1 MIKNHIDSRN
11 NVKNHYGLQVANH
24 YTVSISS
31 KDLSRG
37 YVIDR
42 RVHKFDQTRPNFI
55 TSATI
60 SFIPKGNQPILDN
73 VLQDNII
80 KVNTVSHTINKGCY
94 SISDLIAE
102 INDILIDVGSVSV
115 ITEGSGFGLCK
126 IYIQA
131 YNVIDFS
138 DAPDILDILKLDPV
152 YSTNANKTYIGNAI
166 VDITRNLQNVQ
177 IFCSMLQASSC
188 RIANSY
194 NDLLCTVAI
203 ESLEQTCTERI
214 SKLMIPVYPL
224 VNYVEIVFRNQEGL
238 TLNLNCDFLIT
249 LHISSFSNLDNTNTN
264 SNTLN
269 SYNTVNITNLCL
281 ECRSA
286 NNDIELNQTYVLP
299 EKSYISRIS
308 MLFTGAINNISK
320 DQQVCIDGEY
330 ITIKKGMYTLESL
343 LSELNTL
350 NAVFTVLTEG
360 KDAFKI
366 QVSNFSYISFLNAQE
381 IKEILGFEYDHIS
394 LQSEGKRYVLDSSCN
409 RLVIH
414 RVYQDD
420 NVVLTLDTG
429 IYNFDEFIELIK
441 EKLSQYI
448 KLKSV
453 VDRGTYLEFVSD
465 DKFYFDRSN
474 STIHNYPWTPWFNF
488 DQSLR
493 NHYIEKPDMN
503 FDRRE
508 DNIFMNDDQ
517 YIQIDFEL
525 GINDVRYFMPTNFK
539 INVNDDTTLTI
550 NIEGDYT
557 RKSLADYL
565 CNQVNH
571 LYQTLGY
578 TDNLVQVI
586 NNDEIVLVDGQ
597 TKYFKID
604 QPSIVNKIAD
614 SHYKCSP
621 WKASD
626 SFSPVDKINICNDIH
641 YRFKIDD
648 YPWQYR
654 VIPKGTYSV
663 DTLLNHTVGYM
674 QYWVNNKTK
683 YNNIFYYL
691 SAQQWNKGCRGW
703 RHNGG
708 GIFSFECDFP
718 IIRNISNGT
727 PIFSILNHKGD
738 NTVFSVGPFKQDI
751 HGYINNRN
759 YTGLVSTTSIP
770 HTYNDFNYTR
780 LPVNHS
786 WLMNRMKEVSMGLI
800 TVAVCNESEYHI
812 PYRFAFKN
820 NPTKIYFCDKDKKV
834 TTPLLMSKGYIE
846 TMPYI
851 TNFFR
856 NLTYNVYNI
865 YRKVLTI
872 KIEGV
877 EHELNPNKSYITQ
890 YQLVQRLNQ
899 LLTEQNIPVQW
910 RLGKEG
916 YYLQYDR
923 GAIEL
928 TGSLVSYLGSNLVK
942 TNANKYV
949 LKYVDNCVYFSG
961 DGYSQLLADYLVN
974 LTNNKEVCN
983 IYCSLIKG
991 KLDNLLTSL
1000 EITDLTKNYKS
1011 ISNLQIPIN
1020 NTFDS
1025 IQVNLR
1031 DANNE
1036 YYDFNGVLY
1045 IMMSIS
1051 SK

>member
-1 MIKNHIDSRN
+1 MI
-11 NVKNHYGLQVANH
+11 ANH
-24 YTVSISS
+24 YTVSIKSS
-31 KDLSRG
+31 DLSRG

-42 RVHKFDQTRPNFI
+42 RVHKFDQGRPNFI

-94 SISDLIAE
+94 AISDLIAE
-102 INDILIDVGSVSV
+102 INDILIDVGSASV
-115 ITEGSGFGLCK
+115 VTEGSGFGLCK
-126 IYIQA
+126 LYIQA

-138 DAPDILDILKLDPV
+138 EAPDILDILKLDPV

-203 ESLEQTCTERI
+203 ESLEQTCTEHI

-224 VNYVEIVFRNQEGL
+224 VNYVEIAFRNQEGL
-238 TLNLNCDFLIT
+238 TLTLNCEFLIT
-249 LHISSFSNLDNTNTN
+249 LHISSFNNLDNNNTN
-264 SNTLN
+264 SNSL
-269 SYNTVNITNLCL
+269 TNLCL

-299 EKSYISRIS
+299 EKSYISRVS
-308 MLFTGAINNISK
+308 MLFTGAINNISE

-366 QVSNFSYISFLNAQE
+366 QVSNFSYISFLNAQQ

-394 LQSEGKRYVLDSSCN
+394 LKTEGKRYVLDSTAN

-414 RVYQDD
+414 RVYNDD

-429 IYNFDEFIELIK
+429 VYNFDEFIEVIK
-441 EKLSQYI
+441 EKLSQYV

-453 VDRGTYLEFVSD
+453 VDKGTYLEFVSD
-465 DKFYFDRSN
+465 DKFYFDRAN

-488 DQSLR
+488 DPSLR
-493 NHYIEKPDMN
+493 NHCIEKPDMN

-508 DNIFMNDDQ
+508 DNIYMNDDQ
-517 YIQIDFEL
+517 YIQIEYEL
-525 GINDVRYFMPTNFK
+525 AVNDVRYFRPTNFR
-539 INVNDDTTLTI
+539 INVNDDTSLTYT
-550 NIEGDYT
+550 IEGNFT
-557 RKSLADYL
+557 RKTLADYL
-565 CNQVNH
+565 CTKVNE

-578 TDNLVQVI
+578 TDNLVRVI
-586 NNDEIVLVDGQ
+586 NNDEIVLVEGQ
-597 TKYFKID
+597 TKFFIIESVD
-604 QPSIVNKIAD
+604 TTIINKIAD

-626 SFSPVDKINICNDIH
+626 SFSPVEKVNICNDIH
-641 YRFKIDD
+641 YRFKIDS
-648 YPWQYR
+648 YSWQYR
-654 VIPKGTYSV
+654 VIPAGVYSV
-663 DTLLNHTVGYM
+663 DNLLSYIVKHIQT
-674 QYWVNNKTK
+674 WVNKNTE
-683 YNNIFYYL
+683 YNNIIYIF
-691 SAQQWNKGCRGW
+691 SNGKWNKGCRAFA
-703 RHNGG
+703 HNGG
-708 GIFSFECDFP
+708 GKLTIETDYPVIFD
-718 IIRNISNGT
+718 SN
-727 PIFSILNHKGD
+727 LNPVYSLNDGQMY
-738 NTVFSVGPFKQDI
+738 FIGPFKQDI
-751 HGYINNRN
+751 HAYINNREYSKPT
-759 YTGLVSTTSIP
+759 YTSSIP
-770 HTYNDFNYTR
+770 YNHSDFNYTR
-780 LPVNHS
+780 LPVNHT
-786 WLMNRMKEVSMGLI
+786 WIMNRMKEVSMGYI
-800 TVAVCNESEYHI
+800 TVAVCNESEYRI
-812 PYRFAFKN
+812 PYRFSYKN
-820 NPTKIYFCDKDKKV
+820 KQTKIYFCDKDKNI

-851 TNFFR
+851 TGFFR

-865 YRKVLTI
+865 FRKTLTL

-877 EHELNPNKSYITQ
+877 EHELFPNRSFMTQ
-890 YQLVQRLNQ
+890 YALIERLNQ

-916 YYLQYDR
+916 YYLQYDK

-928 TGSLVSYLGSNLVK
+928 SGSLATFLGSDLIK

-949 LKYVDNCVYFSG
+949 LKYVDNSIYYSG
-961 DGYSQLLADYLVN
+961 DGFSQLLSDYLVN

-991 KLDNLLTSL
+991 KLDNFLTSL

-1031 DANNE
+1031 DTNNE

-1045 IMMSIS
+1045 IMLSLNS
-1051 SK
+1051 FLN

>member
-1 MIKNHIDSRN
+1 MI
-11 NVKNHYGLQVANH
+11 ANH
-24 YTVSISS
+24 YTVSIKSS
-31 KDLSRG
+31 DLSRG

-42 RVHKFDQTRPNFI
+42 RVHKFDQGRPNFI

-94 SISDLIAE
+94 AISELIAE

-126 IYIQA
+126 LYIQA

-138 DAPDILDILKLDPV
+138 EAPDILDILKLDPV

-203 ESLEQTCTERI
+203 ESLEQTCTEHI
-214 SKLMIPVYPL
+214 SKLIIPVYPL
-224 VNYVEIVFRNQEGL
+224 VNYVEIAFRNQEGL
-238 TLNLNCDFLIT
+238 TLNLNCEFLIT
-249 LHISSFSNLDNTNTN
+249 LHISSFNNLDNNNTN
-264 SNTLN
+264 SNSL
-269 SYNTVNITNLCL
+269 TNLCL

-299 EKSYISRIS
+299 EKSYISRVS
-308 MLFTGAINNISK
+308 MLFTGAINNISE

-330 ITIKKGMYTLESL
+330 INIKKGMYTLESL

-366 QVSNFSYISFLNAQE
+366 QVSNFSYISFLNAQQ

-394 LQSEGKRYVLDSSCN
+394 LKTEGKRYVLDSTAN

-414 RVYQDD
+414 RVYNDD

-429 IYNFDEFIELIK
+429 VYNFDEFIGVIK
-441 EKLSQYI
+441 EKLSQYV

-453 VDRGTYLEFVSD
+453 VDKGTYLEFVSN
-465 DKFYFDRSN
+465 DKFYFDRAN

-488 DQSLR
+488 DPSLR
-493 NHYIEKPDMN
+493 NHCIEKPDMN

-508 DNIFMNDDQ
+508 DNIYMNDDQ
-517 YIQIDFEL
+517 YIQIEYEL
-525 GINDVRYFMPTNFK
+525 AVNDVRYFRPTNFR
-539 INVNDDTTLTI
+539 INVNDDTSLTYT
-550 NIEGDYT
+550 IEGNFT
-557 RKSLADYL
+557 RKTLADYL
-565 CNQVNH
+565 CTKVNE

-578 TDNLVQVI
+578 TDNLVRVI
-586 NNDEIVLVDGQ
+586 NNDEIVLVEGQ
-597 TKYFKID
+597 TKFFIIESVD
-604 QPSIVNKIAD
+604 TTIINKIAD

-626 SFSPVDKINICNDIH
+626 SFSPVEKVNICNDIH
-641 YRFKIDD
+641 YRFKIDS
-648 YPWQYR
+648 YSWQYR
-654 VIPKGTYSV
+654 VIPAGVYSV
-663 DTLLNHTVGYM
+663 DNLLSYIVKHIQT
-674 QYWVNNKTK
+674 WVNKNTE
-683 YNNIFYYL
+683 YNNIIYIF
-691 SAQQWNKGCRGW
+691 SNGKWNKGCRAFA
-703 RHNGG
+703 HNGG
-708 GIFSFECDFP
+708 GKLTIETDYPVIFD
-718 IIRNISNGT
+718 SN
-727 PIFSILNHKGD
+727 LNPVYSLNDGQMY
-738 NTVFSVGPFKQDI
+738 FIGPFKQDI
-751 HGYINNRN
+751 HAYINNREYSKPT
-759 YTGLVSTTSIP
+759 YTSSIP
-770 HTYNDFNYTR
+770 YNHSDFNYTR
-780 LPVNHS
+780 LPVNHT
-786 WLMNRMKEVSMGLI
+786 WIMNRMKEVSMGYI
-800 TVAVCNESEYHI
+800 TVAVCNESEYKI
-812 PYRFAFKN
+812 PYRFSYKN
-820 NPTKIYFCDKDKKV
+820 KQTKIYFCDKDKNI

-851 TNFFR
+851 TGFFR

-865 YRKVLTI
+865 FRKTLTL

-877 EHELNPNKSYITQ
+877 EHELFPNRSFMTQ
-890 YQLVQRLNQ
+890 YALIERLNQ

-916 YYLQYDR
+916 YYLQYDK

-928 TGSLVSYLGSNLVK
+928 SGSLATFLGSDLIK

-961 DGYSQLLADYLVN
+961 DGFSQLLSDYLVN

-991 KLDNLLTSL
+991 KLDNFLTSL

-1031 DANNE
+1031 DTNNE

-1045 IMMSIS
+1045 IMLSLNS
-1051 SK
+1051 FLN

>member
-1 MIKNHIDSRN
+1 MIK
-11 NVKNHYGLQVANH
+11 NH
-24 YTVSISS
+24 YTVSIKSS
-31 KDLSRG
+31 DLSRG

-42 RVHKFDQTRPNFI
+42 RVHKFDQARPNFI

-80 KVNTVSHTINKGCY
+80 KVNTVPHTINKGCY

-102 INDILIDVGSVSV
+102 LNDILIDVGSVSV
-115 ITEGSGFGLCK
+115 VTEGSGFGLCK
-126 IYIQA
+126 LYIQA

-138 DAPDILDILKLDPV
+138 ESPDILDILKLDTV

-203 ESLEQTCTERI
+203 ESLEQTCTEHI

-249 LHISSFSNLDNTNTN
+249 LHISSFN
-264 SNTLN
+264 SLESSVSSAN
-269 SYNTVNITNLCL
+269 SLTNLCL

-286 NNDIELNQTYVLP
+286 NNDIELKQTYVLP
-299 EKSYISRIS
+299 EKSYISRVS
-308 MLFTGAINNISK
+308 MLFTGAINNIGK
-320 DQQVCIDGEY
+320 DQLVCIDGEY

-350 NAVFTVLTEG
+350 NAVFTILTEG

-394 LQSEGKRYVLDSSCN
+394 LKTEGKRYVLNSNAN

-429 IYNFDEFIELIK
+429 IYNFDEFIDLIK
-441 EKLSQYI
+441 EKLKQYI

-453 VDRGTYLEFVSD
+453 EDRGTYLEFVSD
-465 DKFYFDRSN
+465 DKFYFDRAN
-474 STIHNYPWTPWFNF
+474 STIHNFPWTPWFNF
-488 DQSLR
+488 DPTLR

-517 YIQIDFEL
+517 YIQIDCEL
-525 GINDVRYFMPTNFK
+525 GVNDVRYFRPTNFR
-539 INVNDDTTLTI
+539 INVNDDTSLTI
-550 NIEGDYT
+550 NIEGNYT
-557 RKSLADYL
+557 RKSLANYL

-578 TDNLVQVI
+578 TDNLVHVI
-586 NNDEIVLVDGQ
+586 NNDEIVLVEGQ
-597 TKYFKID
+597 KKYFKIESVD
-604 QPSIVNKIAD
+604 TTIINKIAD
-614 SHYKCSP
+614 SDYKCNP
-621 WKASD
+621 WKSSD
-626 SFSPVDKINICNDIH
+626 SLSPVDKINICNDVH
-641 YRFKIDD
+641 YKFKIDNNN
-648 YPWQYR
+648 WQYR
-654 VIPKGTYSV
+654 VIPKGKYSV
-663 DTLLNHTVGYM
+663 NDLLTYTVGHM
-674 QYWVNNKTK
+674 QLWVNKNTE

-691 SAQQWNKGCRGW
+691 SASQWNYGCRGF
-703 RHNGG
+703 RHNGQG
-708 GIFSFECDFP
+708 LFSFESDFP
-718 IIRNISNGT
+718 IIRNISNGK
-727 PIFSILNHKGD
+727 PIYSITNHKGD
-738 NTVFSVGPFKQDI
+738 NTGFSVGPFKQDI
-751 HGYINNRN
+751 HAYINNRL
-759 YTGLVSTTSIP
+759 YTGARNTTSYP
-770 HTYNDFNYTR
+770 NRYLDFNYTR
-780 LPVNHS
+780 LPINHT

-800 TVAVCNESEYHI
+800 TSVVCNESEYHI
-812 PYRFAFKN
+812 PYRFYYKN
-820 NPTKIYFCDKDKKV
+820 NTTTIYFCDKNKTI
-834 TTPLLMSKGYIE
+834 TTPLLMTKGYIE
-846 TMPYI
+846 TMPRI
-851 TNFFR
+851 TTLFR
-856 NLTYNVYNI
+856 NLTYHVVNI
-865 YRKVLTI
+865 KGKTLKI

-877 EHELNPNKSYITQ
+877 EHEINPSQTFTTQ
-890 YQLVQRLNQ
+890 YQIVQKLNK
-899 LLTEQNIPVQW
+899 LFNDNNISIQW
-910 RLGKEG
+910 RLGKKG
-916 YYLQYDR
+916 YYLVYDR

-928 TGSLVSYLGSNLVK
+928 SGSLATFFGSNLVK

-949 LKYVDNCVYFSG
+949 LKYVDECIYFSG

-1011 ISNLQIPIN
+1011 ISNLQLPIN

-1025 IQVNLR
+1025 IQINLR
-1031 DANNE
+1031 DANDE

-1045 IMMSIS
+1045 IMLALNSQV
-1051 SK
+1051 

>member
-1 MIKNHIDSRN
+1 MRVANHT
-11 NVKNHYGLQVANH
+11 GLQVENH
-24 YTVSISS
+24 YTVSIKS
-31 KDLSRG
+31 DNLLRG
-37 YVIDR
+37 YITDK
-42 RVHKFDQTRPNFI
+42 RVHKFDQLRPNFI

-80 KVNTVSHTINKGCY
+80 KVNTVPHTISKGCY
-94 SISDLIAE
+94 GIADLIAE
-102 INDILIDVGSVSV
+102 INDILIDIGTVSV
-115 ITEGSGFGLCK
+115 ITEGSGFGLAK
-126 IYIQA
+126 LYIQA

-138 DAPDILDILKLDPV
+138 ESPDILNIFKFDPI

-214 SKLMIPVYPL
+214 SKLMIPVHPL

-238 TLNLNCDFLIT
+238 TINLNCDFLIT
-249 LHISSFSNLDNTNTN
+249 LHISSFNDLSSNNN
-264 SNTLN
+264 SNSL
-269 SYNTVNITNLCL
+269 TNLCL

-286 NNDIELNQTYVLP
+286 NNDIELNQTYALP
-299 EKSYISRIS
+299 KKSFISRVS
-308 MLFTGAINNISK
+308 MLFTGAINNITEN
-320 DQQVCIDGEY
+320 QQVCIDGEY
-330 ITIKKGMYTLESL
+330 ITIKKGMYTIESL

-350 NAVFTVLTEG
+350 NAVFTVLTQG

-366 QVSNFSYISFLNAQE
+366 QVSNFSYISLVNAQQ
-381 IKEILGFEYDHIS
+381 IKEILGFEFDHIS
-394 LQSEGKRYVLDSSCN
+394 LKTEGKRYVLDSTCN

-429 IYNFDEFIELIK
+429 IYNFDEFIEVIK
-441 EKLSQYI
+441 EKLKQYI

-453 VDRGTYLEFVSD
+453 VDRGTYLEFISD
-465 DKFYFDRSN
+465 DKFYFDRAN
-474 STIHNYPWTPWFNF
+474 STIYKYPWTPWFNF
-488 DQSLR
+488 DQTLR
-493 NHYIEKPDMN
+493 NHYIEKPDLK

-508 DNIFMNDDQ
+508 DYIFLNDDQ
-517 YIQIDFEL
+517 YIQIDYEL
-525 GINDVRYFMPTNFK
+525 SINDVRYFMPTNFK

-550 NIEGDYT
+550 KIEGNYN

-571 LYQTLGY
+571 LYKTLGY
-578 TDNLVQVI
+578 TDNLVRII
-586 NNDEIVLVDGQ
+586 NSDEIVLVEGQ
-597 TKYFKID
+597 KKYFKIEALN
-604 QPSIVNKIAD
+604 SELITGLHNNIVHKIAD
-614 SHYKCSP
+614 NDYKVYK
-621 WKASD
+621 WLASE
-626 SFSPVDKINICNDIH
+626 SFSEEDSVKLPQDIH
-641 YRFKIDD
+641 YKFKIDNNN
-648 YPWQYR
+648 WVYR
-654 VIPKGTYSV
+654 SIPCG
-663 DTLLNHTVGYM
+663 NHTI
-674 QYWVNNKTK
+674 
-683 YNNIFYYL
+683 NNIRSYVIGYINTWINNNTSYKNVLQYMYNAEWSKGRL
-691 SAQQWNKGCRGW
+691 SW
-703 RHNGG
+703 RHNGAG
-708 GIFSFECDFP
+708 TLSIEFDYPIMFSTQGKP
-718 IIRNISNGT
+718 VYSIS
-727 PIFSILNHKGD
+727 NHKG
-738 NTVFSVGPFKQDI
+738 NGQIWCFGPYRQDI
-751 HGYINNRN
+751 FANLNNREYSKPTN
-759 YTGLVSTTSIP
+759 TGSIP
-770 HTYNDFNYTR
+770 YNHSDFNYTR

-786 WLMNRMKEVSMGLI
+786 WIMNRMKELSMGLI
-800 TVAVCNESEYHI
+800 TKAVCNESEYKI
-812 PYRFAFKN
+812 PYRFAYKN
-820 NPTKIYFCDKDKKV
+820 NPTTIYFCDKDKKI

-846 TMPYI
+846 NMPYI

-856 NLTYNVYNI
+856 NLTYNVYNV

-877 EHELNPNKSYITQ
+877 EHELNPNKSFITQ
-890 YQLVQRLNQ
+890 YQLIERLNQ
-899 LLTEQNIPVQW
+899 LLTEQHIHVQW

-916 YYLQYDR
+916 YYLIYDK
-923 GAIEL
+923 GSIEL
-928 TGSLVSYLGSNLVK
+928 SGSLATFLGSNLVK

-949 LKYVDNCVYFSG
+949 LKYIDNALYYSG
-961 DGYSQLLADYLVN
+961 DGFSQILSDYLVN

-1045 IMMSIS
+1045 IMLSLGS
-1051 SK
+1051 QV

>member
-1 MIKNHIDSRN
+1 MRVANHS
-11 NVKNHYGLQVANH
+11 GLQVANH
-24 YTVSISS
+24 YTVSIKS
-31 KDLSRG
+31 DNLLRG
-37 YVIDR
+37 YVTDK
-42 RVHKFDQTRPNFI
+42 RVHKFDQLRPNFI

-80 KVNTVSHTINKGCY
+80 KVNTVPHTINKGCY
-94 SISDLIAE
+94 SISDLVAE
-102 INDILIDVGSVSV
+102 INDILIDIGTVSV
-115 ITEGSGFGLCK
+115 ITEGSGFGLAK
-126 IYIQA
+126 LYIQA

-138 DAPDILDILKLDPV
+138 ESPDILNIFKFDPI

-214 SKLMIPVYPL
+214 SKLMIPVHPL

-238 TLNLNCDFLIT
+238 TINLNCDFLIT
-249 LHISSFSNLDNTNTN
+249 LHISSFNNLSSNNN
-264 SNTLN
+264 SNSL
-269 SYNTVNITNLCL
+269 TNLCL

-286 NNDIELNQTYVLP
+286 NNDIKLNQTYALP
-299 EKSYISRIS
+299 KKSFISRVS
-308 MLFTGAINNISK
+308 MLFTGAINNISD

-330 ITIKKGMYTLESL
+330 IIIKKGMYTLESL

-366 QVSNFSYISFLNAQE
+366 QVSNFSYISLVNAQQ
-381 IKEILGFEYDHIS
+381 IKEILGFEFDHIS
-394 LQSEGKRYVLDSSCN
+394 LKTEGKRYVLDSTCN

-441 EKLSQYI
+441 EKLKQYI

-453 VDRGTYLEFVSD
+453 VDRGTYLEFISD
-465 DKFYFDRSN
+465 DKFYFDRAN
-474 STIHNYPWTPWFNF
+474 STIYKYPWTPWFNF
-488 DQSLR
+488 DQTLR
-493 NHYIEKPDMN
+493 NHYIEKPDLK

-508 DNIFMNDDQ
+508 DDIFMNDDQ
-517 YIQIDFEL
+517 YIQIDYEL
-525 GINDVRYFMPTNFK
+525 GVNDVRYFMPTNFR

-550 NIEGDYT
+550 NIEGTYN
-557 RKSLADYL
+557 RKSLSDYL

-571 LYQTLGY
+571 LYKTLGY
-578 TDNLVQVI
+578 SDNLVKII
-586 NNDEIVLVDGQ
+586 NSDEIVLVDGK
-597 TKYFKID
+597 TKYFKIEALNSELITGL
-604 QPSIVNKIAD
+604 QNNIVHKIAD
-614 SHYKCSP
+614 NDYKVYK
-621 WKASD
+621 WLASE
-626 SFSPVDKINICNDIH
+626 SFSKEDSVKLPQDIH
-641 YRFKIDD
+641 YKFKIDD
-648 YPWQYR
+648 KNWQYR
-654 VIPKGTYSV
+654 SIPCGT
-663 DTLLNHTVGYM
+663 HTI
-674 QYWVNNKTK
+674 
-683 YNNIFYYL
+683 NNIRSYVIGYINTWINNNTSYKNVLQYMYNVEWSKGRL
-691 SAQQWNKGCRGW
+691 SW
-703 RHNGG
+703 RHTGG
-708 GIFSFECDFP
+708 GTLSLEFDYPIMFSTQGKP
-718 IIRNISNGT
+718 VY
-727 PIFSILNHKGD
+727 SILNHKGD
-738 NTVFSVGPFKQDI
+738 GQIWCFGPYRQDI
-751 HGYINNRN
+751 FANLNNREYSKPT
-759 YTGLVSTTSIP
+759 YTGSIP
-770 HTYNDFNYTR
+770 YNHSDFNYTR

-786 WLMNRMKEVSMGLI
+786 WLMNKMKELSMGLI
-800 TVAVCNESEYHI
+800 TKAVCNESEYRI
-812 PYRFAFKN
+812 PYRFAYKN
-820 NPTKIYFCDKDKKV
+820 NQTTIYFCDKDKNIK
-834 TTPLLMSKGYIE
+834 TPLLMSKGYIE
-846 TMPYI
+846 NMPYI

-856 NLTYNVYNI
+856 NLTYNVYNV

-877 EHELNPNKSYITQ
+877 EHELNPNKSFITQ
-890 YQLVQRLNQ
+890 YQLIERLNQ
-899 LLTEQNIPVQW
+899 LLTEQHIPVQW

-916 YYLQYDR
+916 YYLTYER

-928 TGSLVSYLGSNLVK
+928 SGSLVTMLGSNLVK

-949 LKYVDNCVYFSG
+949 LKYIDNALYYSG
-961 DGYSQLLADYLVN
+961 DGFSQILSDYLVN

-1025 IQVNLR
+1025 IQINLR
-1031 DANNE
+1031 DANDE

-1045 IMMSIS
+1045 IMLSLCS
-1051 SK
+1051 QV

>member
-1 MIKNHIDSRN
+1 MIEKHIDSRN
-11 NVKNHYGLQVANH
+11 NVKNHY
-24 YTVSISS
+24 TVSIKSN
-31 KDLSRG
+31 DLSRG

-80 KVNTVSHTINKGCY
+80 KVNTVPHTISKGCY
-94 SISDLIAE
+94 GISDLIAE
-102 INDILIDVGSVSV
+102 MNDILIDVGSVSV
-115 ITEGSGFGLCK
+115 VTEGGSFGLCK
-126 IYIQA
+126 LYIQA
-131 YNVIDFS
+131 YNVIDFT
-138 DAPDILDILKLDPV
+138 DAPDIIDILKLDPV
-152 YSTNANKTYIGNAI
+152 YSTNANKTYTGNAI

-238 TLNLNCDFLIT
+238 TLNLNCEFLIT
-249 LHISSFSNLDNTNTN
+249 LHISSF
-264 SNTLN
+264 NTLN
-269 SYNTVNITNLCL
+269 NTNNGKSLTNLCL

-299 EKSYISRIS
+299 EKSYISRVS
-308 MLFTGAINNISK
+308 MLFTGAINNISA
-320 DQQVCIDGEY
+320 DQQVCVDGEY
-330 ITIKKGMYTLESL
+330 ITVKKGMYTLESL

-350 NAVFTVLTEG
+350 NAVFTVLTKG

-366 QVSNFSYISFLNAQE
+366 QVSNFSYISFVNAQQ

-394 LQSEGKRYVLDSSCN
+394 LKSEGKRYVLDSTCN

-429 IYNFDEFIELIK
+429 VYNFDEFTELIK
-441 EKLSQYI
+441 EKLRQYI

-453 VDRGTYLEFVSD
+453 EDRGTYLEFVSD
-465 DKFYFDRSN
+465 DKFYFDREN

-488 DQSLR
+488 DPTLR

-508 DNIFMNDDQ
+508 DNIFMDDDQ
-517 YIQIDFEL
+517 YIQIDYEL
-525 GINDVRYFMPTNFK
+525 SVNDVRYFMPTNFK

-550 NIEGDYT
+550 KIEGNYT

-571 LYQTLGY
+571 LYKTLGY
-578 TDNLVQVI
+578 TDNLVKVI

-597 TKYFKID
+597 TKHFKIEALN
-604 QPSIVNKIAD
+604 SELITGLHNNIVHKINENN
-614 SHYKCSP
+614 YKVYKWLS
-621 WKASD
+621 SE
-626 SFSPVDKINICNDIH
+626 SFYDVNSVSLPVDVH
-641 YRFKIDD
+641 FRFKIDSNN
-648 YPWQYR
+648 WQYR
-654 VIPKGTYSV
+654 CIPKGKYSISNLRDYV
-663 DTLLNHTVGYM
+663 ANHMQIWTNKNTQYTNIFGYM
-674 QYWVNNKTK
+674 YTAEWTK
-683 YNNIFYYL
+683 GRL
-691 SAQQWNKGCRGW
+691 AW
-703 RHNGG
+703 RHNGEG
-708 GIFSFECDFP
+708 LLSLEFDYP
-718 IIRNISNGT
+718 IMFNMYGN
-727 PIFSILNHKGD
+727 PIYSITNHKGNGQIFCMGPYKRD
-738 NTVFSVGPFKQDI
+738 VFA
-751 HGYINNRN
+751 YINNRV
-759 YTGLVSTTSIP
+759 YTGIRNTSSIP
-770 HTYNDFNYTR
+770 HVYNDFNYTR
-780 LPVNHS
+780 LPVNHT
-786 WLMNRMKEVSMGLI
+786 WIMNRMKEVSNSYI
-800 TVAVCNESEYHI
+800 TSVVCNESEFSI
-812 PYRFAFKN
+812 PYRLYYKN
-820 NPTKIYFCDKDKKV
+820 NPTTIYFCDKDKKV
-834 TTPLLMSKGYIE
+834 QTPLLMSKGYIE
-846 TMPYI
+846 TMPKI
-851 TNFFR
+851 TTLFR
-856 NLTYNVYNI
+856 NLTYHAVNI
-865 YRKVLTI
+865 KGKTLTI

-877 EHELNPNKSYITQ
+877 EHTLNPNHTFTTQ
-890 YQLVQRLNQ
+890 YQIVQKLNQ

-916 YYLQYDR
+916 YYLVYDR
-923 GAIEL
+923 GSIEL
-928 TGSLVSYLGSNLVK
+928 SGSLANFFGSNLIK

-949 LKYVDNCVYFSG
+949 LKYVDNCVYYSG
-961 DGYSQLLADYLVN
+961 DGYSQVLSDYLVN

-1031 DANNE
+1031 DTNDE

-1045 IMMSIS
+1045 IMLSLNS
-1051 SK
+1051 F

>member
-1 MIKNHIDSRN
+1 
-11 NVKNHYGLQVANH
+11 
-24 YTVSISS
+24 
-31 KDLSRG
+31 
-37 YVIDR
+37 
-42 RVHKFDQTRPNFI
+42 
-55 TSATI
+55 
-60 SFIPKGNQPILDN
+60 
-73 VLQDNII
+73 
-80 KVNTVSHTINKGCY
+80 
-94 SISDLIAE
+94 
-102 INDILIDVGSVSV
+102 
-115 ITEGSGFGLCK
+115 
-126 IYIQA
+126 
-131 YNVIDFS
+131 
-138 DAPDILDILKLDPV
+138 
-152 YSTNANKTYIGNAI
+152 
-166 VDITRNLQNVQ
+166 
-177 IFCSMLQASSC
+177 MLQASSC

-249 LHISSFSNLDNTNTN
+249 LHISSFNNLASNNNS
-264 SNTLN
+264 SNTFN
-269 SYNTVNITNLCL
+269 SYNTVNMSNLCL

-299 EKSYISRIS
+299 EKSYISRVS
-308 MLFTGAINNISK
+308 MLFTGAINNITEN
-320 DQQVCIDGEY
+320 QEVCIDGEY
-330 ITIKKGMYTLESL
+330 ITIKKGMYTLETL

-394 LQSEGKRYVLDSSCN
+394 LKSEGKRYVLNTNVN

-429 IYNFDEFIELIK
+429 VYNFSEFIELIK

-453 VDRGTYLEFVSD
+453 EDRGTYLEFVSD
-465 DKFYFDRSN
+465 DKFYFDREN
-474 STIHNYPWTPWFNF
+474 STIHNYPWTKWFNF
-488 DQSLR
+488 NPTLR

-508 DNIFMNDDQ
+508 DNIFLNDDQ

-525 GINDVRYFMPTNFK
+525 GVNDVRYFKPTNFR
-539 INVNDDTTLTI
+539 INVNDDTSLTYT
-550 NIEGDYT
+550 IEDNYT
-557 RKSLADYL
+557 RKSLATYL
-565 CNQVNH
+565 RDKVNS
-571 LYQTLGY
+571 LYKTLGY
-578 TDNLVQVI
+578 TDNLARVI
-586 NNDEIVLVDGQ
+586 NNDEIVLVEGQ
-597 TKYFKID
+597 TKFFIIESVDSVNTSAGYTTI
-604 QPSIVNKIAD
+604 INKIAD

-621 WKASD
+621 WAAKD
-626 SFSPVDKINICNDIH
+626 CYSPVNSVNICNDIH
-641 YRFKIDD
+641 YRFKIDE

-654 VIPKGTYSV
+654 CIPKGKYSV
-663 DTLLNHTVGYM
+663 DTLLNYTVGHM
-674 QYWVNNKTK
+674 QLWVNNNTK
-683 YNNIFYYL
+683 YSNIFYYL
-691 SAQQWNKGCRGW
+691 SAHQWNCGCRGF
-703 RHNGG
+703 RHNGKG
-708 GIFSFECDFP
+708 LFSFECDYP
-718 IIRNISNGT
+718 IIRNISNGK
-727 PIFSILNHKGD
+727 PIYSIQNHKGD
-738 NTVFSVGPFKQDI
+738 NTGFSVGPFKQDI
-751 HGYINNRN
+751 HAYINNREYSKPT
-759 YTGLVSTTSIP
+759 YTGSIP
-770 HTYNDFNYTR
+770 YNHSDFNYTR
-780 LPVNHS
+780 LPVNHT
-786 WLMNRMKEVSMGLI
+786 WIMNRMKEVSMGYI
-800 TVAVCNESEYHI
+800 TSVVCNESEYHI
-812 PYRFAFKN
+812 PYRFYYRN
-820 NPTKIYFCDKDKKV
+820 NPTTIYFCDKDKKV

-846 TMPYI
+846 TMPRI
-851 TNFFR
+851 TTLFR
-856 NLTYNVYNI
+856 NLTYNVVNI
-865 YRKVLTI
+865 KGKTLKI

-877 EHELNPNKSYITQ
+877 EHELNPSQTFTTQ
-890 YQLVQRLNQ
+890 YQIVQRLNK
-899 LLTEQNIPVQW
+899 LLTDQNIDVQW

-916 YYLQYDR
+916 YYLIYDR

-928 TGSLVSYLGSNLVK
+928 TGSLATFFGSNLIK

-949 LKYVDNCVYFSG
+949 LKYVDGSKYFSG
-961 DGYSQLLADYLVN
+961 DGYSATLSDYLVN

-1031 DANNE
+1031 DANDE

-1045 IMMSIS
+1045 LMFALSH
-1051 SK
+1051 KT

>member
-1 MIKNHIDSRN
+1 MI
-11 NVKNHYGLQVANH
+11 ANH
-24 YTVSISS
+24 YTVSIKSS
-31 KDLSRG
+31 DLSRG
-37 YVIDR
+37 YVIDT
-42 RVHKFDQTRPNFI
+42 RVHKFDRTRPNFI

-80 KVNTVSHTINKGCY
+80 KINTVPHTINRGCY
-94 SISDLIAE
+94 SISNLIAE

-126 IYIQA
+126 LYIQA

-138 DAPDILDILKLDPV
+138 EALDILDILKLDPV
-152 YSTNANKTYIGNAI
+152 YSVNSNKTFTGNSI

-177 IFCSMLQASSC
+177 IFCSMLQGSSC

-203 ESLEQTCTERI
+203 ESLEQTCTEHI
-214 SKLMIPVYPL
+214 SKLMIPIYPL
-224 VNYVEIVFRNQEGL
+224 VNYVEIIFRNQEGL
-238 TLNLNCDFLIT
+238 TLNLNCEFLIT
-249 LHISSFSNLDNTNTN
+249 LHINSFNSLESSA
-264 SNTLN
+264 NTLN
-269 SYNTVNITNLCL
+269 SYNTDNISNLCL

-299 EKSYISRIS
+299 EKCYISRVS

-320 DQQVCIDGEY
+320 DQQVCVDGEY
-330 ITIKKGMYTLESL
+330 ISIKKGMYTLESL

-394 LQSEGKRYVLDSSCN
+394 LQSEGKRYVLNSN
-409 RLVIH
+409 ANKLVIH

-441 EKLSQYI
+441 EKLIQYI

-453 VDRGTYLEFVSD
+453 EDRGTYLEFVSE
-465 DKFYFDRSN
+465 DKFYFDRAN
-474 STIHNYPWTPWFNF
+474 STIHNYHWTQWFNF
-488 DQSLR
+488 DPTLR

-508 DNIFMNDDQ
+508 DNIFMNDNQ
-517 YIQIDFEL
+517 YIQIDYEL
-525 GINDVRYFMPTNFK
+525 GVNENRYFRPTNFK
-539 INVNDDTTLTI
+539 INVNDDTSLVKQ
-550 NIEGDYT
+550 IEGNYN
-557 RKSLADYL
+557 RKSLADFF
-565 CNQVNH
+565 CNQVNQ

-578 TDNLVQVI
+578 TDNLVRVI
-586 NNDEIVLVDGQ
+586 NNDEITLVDGQ
-597 TKYFKID
+597 TKYFTIESVNSVDKTI
-604 QPSIVNKIAD
+604 IVQKD
-614 SHYKCSP
+614 KSYYKCSP

-626 SFSPVDKINICNDIH
+626 SFSPVETVNICNDIH
-641 YRFKIDD
+641 YRFKIDN
-648 YPWQYR
+648 YSWQYR
-654 VIPKGTYSV
+654 VIPAGFYSV
-663 DTLLNHTVGYM
+663 GQLLDFIVKHIQN
-674 QYWVNNKTK
+674 WVNKNTE
-683 YNNIFYYL
+683 YNNIIYIF
-691 SAQQWNKGCRGW
+691 SNGQWNKGCRAFA
-703 RHNGG
+703 HNGG
-708 GIFSFECDFP
+708 GTLTIETDYP
-718 IIRNISNGT
+718 VIYDSNLN
-727 PIFSILNHKGD
+727 PVYSITDGSMY
-738 NTVFSVGPFKQDI
+738 FIGPFKQDI
-751 HGYINNRN
+751 HAYINNRL
-759 YTGLVSTTSIP
+759 YTGVVSTESIP
-770 HTYNDFNYTR
+770 HIYNDFNYVR
-780 LPVNHS
+780 LPINHS

-800 TVAVCNESEYHI
+800 TVAVCNESEYYI
-812 PYRFAFKN
+812 PYRFGFKN
-820 NPTKIYFCDKDKKV
+820 KQTKIYFCDKNKTI

-877 EHELNPNKSYITQ
+877 EHELNPNKSFITQ
-890 YQLVQRLNQ
+890 YQLVERLNQ

-916 YYLQYDR
+916 YYLVYDK

-928 TGSLVSYLGSNLVK
+928 SGNLVSFLGSNLVK

-949 LKYVDNCVYFSG
+949 LKYVDNSLYYSG
-961 DGYSQLLADYLVN
+961 DGFSNTLSDYLVN

-991 KLDNLLTSL
+991 KLDNLLTTL

-1045 IMMSIS
+1045 LMLSIS

>member
-1 MIKNHIDSRN
+1 MSDYHHSDYHHS
-11 NVKNHYGLQVANH
+11 VANH
-24 YTVSISS
+24 YTVSIKSS
-31 KDLSRG
+31 DLSRG

-42 RVHKFDQTRPNFI
+42 RVHKFDQGRPNFI

-80 KVNTVSHTINKGCY
+80 KVNTVPHTINKGCY
-94 SISDLIAE
+94 AISELIAE
-102 INDILIDVGSVSV
+102 INDILIDVGSASV
-115 ITEGSGFGLCK
+115 VTEGSGFGLCK
-126 IYIQA
+126 LYIQA

-138 DAPDILDILKLDPV
+138 EAPDILDILKLDPV

-203 ESLEQTCTERI
+203 ESLEQTCTEHI
-214 SKLMIPVYPL
+214 SKLMIPIYPL
-224 VNYVEIVFRNQEGL
+224 VNYVEIAFRNQEGL
-238 TLNLNCDFLIT
+238 TLTLNCEFLIT
-249 LHISSFSNLDNTNTN
+249 LHISSFNNLDNNNTN
-264 SNTLN
+264 SNSL
-269 SYNTVNITNLCL
+269 TNLCL

-299 EKSYISRIS
+299 EKSYISRVS
-308 MLFTGAINNISK
+308 MLFTGAINNISE

-366 QVSNFSYISFLNAQE
+366 QVSNFSYISFLNAQQ

-394 LQSEGKRYVLDSSCN
+394 LKTEGKRYVLDSTAN

-414 RVYQDD
+414 RVYNDD
-420 NVVLTLDTG
+420 TVVLTLDTG
-429 IYNFDEFIELIK
+429 VYNFDEFIGVIK
-441 EKLSQYI
+441 EKLSQYV

-453 VDRGTYLEFVSD
+453 VDKGTYLEFVSD
-465 DKFYFDRSN
+465 DKFYFDRAN
-474 STIHNYPWTPWFNF
+474 STIHNYSWTPWFNF
-488 DQSLR
+488 DPSLR
-493 NHYIEKPDMN
+493 NHCIEKPDMN

-508 DNIFMNDDQ
+508 DNIYMNDDQ
-517 YIQIDFEL
+517 YIQIDYEL
-525 GINDVRYFMPTNFK
+525 GVNDVRYFMPTNLR

-550 NIEGDYT
+550 KIEGNFT

-571 LYQTLGY
+571 LYKTLGY
-578 TDNLVQVI
+578 TDNLVRVI
-586 NNDEIVLVDGQ
+586 NNDEIVLVEGK
-597 TKYFKID
+597 TKYFKIEALN
-604 QPSIVNKIAD
+604 SELITGLHNNIFHKIAD
-614 SHYKCSP
+614 NDYKVYKWLSSESFC
-621 WKASD
+621 KED
-626 SFSPVDKINICNDIH
+626 SVKLSQDIH
-641 YRFKIDD
+641 YKFKIDD
-648 YPWQYR
+648 KEWIYR
-654 VIPKGTYSV
+654 SIPKGTY
-663 DTLLNHTVGYM
+663 TI
-674 QYWVNNKTK
+674 
-683 YNNIFYYL
+683 NNIRSYVIGYINTWINNNTSYTNVLQYMYNAEWSKGRL
-691 SAQQWNKGCRGW
+691 SF
-703 RHNGG
+703 RHNGLG
-708 GIFSFECDFP
+708 TLSIEIDYPIMFSIQGEP
-718 IIRNISNGT
+718 VY
-727 PIFSILNHKGD
+727 SILNHKGD
-738 NTVFSVGPFKQDI
+738 GQIWCFGPYSQDAFFLL
-751 HGYINNRN
+751 NNREYSKPT
-759 YTGLVSTTSIP
+759 YTSSIP
-770 HTYNDFNYTR
+770 YNHSDFNYTR
-780 LPVNHS
+780 LPVNHT
-786 WLMNRMKEVSMGLI
+786 WIMNRMKELSMGYI
-800 TVAVCNESEYHI
+800 TSVVCNESEYKI
-812 PYRFAFKN
+812 PYRFSYKN
-820 NPTKIYFCDKDKKV
+820 KQTKIYFCDKDKNI

-851 TNFFR
+851 TGFFR

-865 YRKVLTI
+865 FRKTLTL

-877 EHELNPNKSYITQ
+877 EHELFPNRSFMTQ
-890 YQLVQRLNQ
+890 YALIERLNQ

-916 YYLQYDR
+916 YYLQYDK

-928 TGSLVSYLGSNLVK
+928 SGSLATFLGSDLIK

-961 DGYSQLLADYLVN
+961 DGFSQLLSDYLVN

-991 KLDNLLTSL
+991 KLDNFLTSL

-1031 DANNE
+1031 DTNNE

-1045 IMMSIS
+1045 IMLSLNS
-1051 SK
+1051 FLN

>member
-1 MIKNHIDSRN
+1 MI
-11 NVKNHYGLQVANH
+11 ANH
-24 YTVSISS
+24 YTVSIKSS
-31 KDLSRG
+31 DLSRG

-42 RVHKFDQTRPNFI
+42 RVHKFDQGRPNFI

-94 SISDLIAE
+94 AISELIAE

-126 IYIQA
+126 LYIQA

-138 DAPDILDILKLDPV
+138 EAPDILDILKLDPV

-203 ESLEQTCTERI
+203 ESLEQTCTEHI

-224 VNYVEIVFRNQEGL
+224 VNYVEIAFRNQEGL
-238 TLNLNCDFLIT
+238 TLNLNCEFLIT
-249 LHISSFSNLDNTNTN
+249 LHISSFNNLDNNNTN
-264 SNTLN
+264 SNSL
-269 SYNTVNITNLCL
+269 TNLCL

-299 EKSYISRIS
+299 EKSYISRVS
-308 MLFTGAINNISK
+308 MLFTGAINNISE

-330 ITIKKGMYTLESL
+330 INIKKGMYTLESL

-366 QVSNFSYISFLNAQE
+366 QVSNFSYISFLNAQQ

-394 LQSEGKRYVLDSSCN
+394 LKTEGKRYVLDSTAN

-414 RVYQDD
+414 RVYNDD

-429 IYNFDEFIELIK
+429 VYNFDEFIGVIK
-441 EKLSQYI
+441 EKLSQYV

-453 VDRGTYLEFVSD
+453 VDKGTYLEFVSN
-465 DKFYFDRSN
+465 DKFYFDRAN

-488 DQSLR
+488 DPSLR
-493 NHYIEKPDMN
+493 NHCIEKPDMN

-508 DNIFMNDDQ
+508 DNIYMNDDQ
-517 YIQIDFEL
+517 YIQIEYEL
-525 GINDVRYFMPTNFK
+525 AVNDVRYFRPTNFR
-539 INVNDDTTLTI
+539 INVNDDTSLTYT
-550 NIEGDYT
+550 IEGNFT
-557 RKSLADYL
+557 RKTLADYL
-565 CNQVNH
+565 CTKVNE

-578 TDNLVQVI
+578 TDNLVRVI
-586 NNDEIVLVDGQ
+586 NNDEIVLVEGQ
-597 TKYFKID
+597 TKFFIIESVD
-604 QPSIVNKIAD
+604 TTIINKIAD

-626 SFSPVDKINICNDIH
+626 SFSPVEKVNICNDIH
-641 YRFKIDD
+641 YRFKIDS
-648 YPWQYR
+648 YSWQYR
-654 VIPKGTYSV
+654 VIPAGVYSV
-663 DTLLNHTVGYM
+663 DNLLSYIVKHIQT
-674 QYWVNNKTK
+674 WVNKNTE
-683 YNNIFYYL
+683 YNNIIYIF
-691 SAQQWNKGCRGW
+691 SNGKWNKGCRAFA
-703 RHNGG
+703 HNGG
-708 GIFSFECDFP
+708 GKLTIETDYPVIFD
-718 IIRNISNGT
+718 SN
-727 PIFSILNHKGD
+727 LNPVYSLNDGQMY
-738 NTVFSVGPFKQDI
+738 FIGPFKQDI
-751 HGYINNRN
+751 HAYINNREYSKPT
-759 YTGLVSTTSIP
+759 YTSSIP
-770 HTYNDFNYTR
+770 YNHSDFNYTR
-780 LPVNHS
+780 LPVNHT
-786 WLMNRMKEVSMGLI
+786 WIMNRMKEVSMGYI
-800 TVAVCNESEYHI
+800 TVAVCNESEYKI
-812 PYRFAFKN
+812 PYRFSYKN
-820 NPTKIYFCDKDKKV
+820 KQTKIYFCDKDKNI

-851 TNFFR
+851 TGFFR

-865 YRKVLTI
+865 FRKTLTL

-877 EHELNPNKSYITQ
+877 EHELFPNRSFMTQ
-890 YQLVQRLNQ
+890 YALIERLNQ

-916 YYLQYDR
+916 YYLQYDK

-928 TGSLVSYLGSNLVK
+928 SGSLATFLGSDLIK

-961 DGYSQLLADYLVN
+961 DGFSQLLSDYLVN

-991 KLDNLLTSL
+991 KLDNFLTSL

-1031 DANNE
+1031 DTNNE

-1045 IMMSIS
+1045 IMLSLNS
-1051 SK
+1051 FLN

>member
-1 MIKNHIDSRN
+1 MKVANHIDSRN
-11 NVKNHYGLQVANH
+11 NVNNHY
-24 YTVSISS
+24 SISIKS
-31 KDLSRG
+31 SDLSRG

-80 KVNTVSHTINKGCY
+80 KVNTVPHTISKGCY
-94 SISDLIAE
+94 AISDLIAE

-115 ITEGSGFGLCK
+115 VTEGSSFGLAK
-126 IYIQA
+126 LYIQA

-152 YSTNANKTYIGNAI
+152 YSTNANKTYTGNAI

-203 ESLEQTCTERI
+203 ESLEQTCTEHI

-238 TLNLNCDFLIT
+238 TLNLNCEFLIT
-249 LHISSFSNLDNTNTN
+249 LHISSFSSLDSSQVSSN
-264 SNTLN
+264 SL
-269 SYNTVNITNLCL
+269 TNLCL

-299 EKSYISRIS
+299 EKSYISRVS
-308 MLFTGAINNISK
+308 MLFTGAINNISE

-330 ITIKKGMYTLESL
+330 ITVKKGMYTLESL

-394 LQSEGKRYVLDSSCN
+394 LKTEGKRYVLDSTAN
-409 RLVIH
+409 KLVIH

-429 IYNFDEFIELIK
+429 VYNFDEFIDVIK
-441 EKLSQYI
+441 QKLSQYI
-448 KLKSV
+448 KLQSV
-453 VDRGTYLEFVSD
+453 EDRGTYLEFVSD
-465 DKFYFDRSN
+465 DKFYFDREN

-488 DQSLR
+488 DPALR
-493 NHYIEKPDMN
+493 NHCIEKPDMN

-508 DNIFMNDDQ
+508 DNIYMNDDQ
-517 YIQIDFEL
+517 YIQIDYEL
-525 GINDVRYFMPTNFK
+525 GVNDVRYFRPTNFR
-539 INVNDDTTLTI
+539 ININNDTSLTYT
-550 NIEGDYT
+550 IEGDYT
-557 RKSLADYL
+557 RKSLAAYL
-565 CNQVNH
+565 CNKVNE

-578 TDNLVQVI
+578 TDNLVHVI
-586 NNDEIVLVDGQ
+586 NNDEIVLVDGK
-597 TKYFKID
+597 TKFFIIESVD
-604 QPSIVNKIAD
+604 TTIINKIAD
-614 SHYKCSP
+614 SHYKCST
-621 WKASD
+621 WKSSD

-641 YRFKIDD
+641 YKFKVDNNNT
-648 YPWQYR
+648 QYR
-654 VIPKGTYSV
+654 VIPAGVYSV
-663 DTLLNHTVGYM
+663 GQLLDYIVKHIQT
-674 QYWVNNKTK
+674 WVNKNTE
-683 YNNIFYYL
+683 YNNIIYIF
-691 SAQQWNKGCRGW
+691 SNGQWNKGCRAFA
-703 RHNGG
+703 HNGG
-708 GIFSFECDFP
+708 GTLTIETDYP
-718 IIRNISNGT
+718 VIYDSN
-727 PIFSILNHKGD
+727 LNPVYSLNDGQMY
-738 NTVFSVGPFKQDI
+738 FIGPFKQDI
-751 HGYINNRN
+751 HAYINNIV
-759 YTGLVSTTSIP
+759 YTGARNTTSIP
-770 HTYNDFNYTR
+770 YTYNDFNYTR
-780 LPVNHS
+780 LPVNHT
-786 WLMNRMKEVSMGLI
+786 WIMNRMKEVSMGYI
-800 TVAVCNESEYHI
+800 TQAVCNESEYKI
-812 PYRFAFKN
+812 PYRFGYKN
-820 NPTKIYFCDKDKKV
+820 NPTTIYFCDKDKNIQ
-834 TTPLLMSKGYIE
+834 TPLIMSKGYIE
-846 TMPYI
+846 NMPNI
-851 TNFFR
+851 RGFFR

-865 YRKVLTI
+865 YRKTLTI

-877 EHELNPNKSYITQ
+877 EHELFPNRSFMTQ
-890 YQLVQRLNQ
+890 YALIERLNQ
-899 LLTEQNIPVQW
+899 LLTEQNIPVPYGSGSPIQW

-916 YYLQYDR
+916 YYLQYDK

-928 TGSLVSYLGSNLVK
+928 SGSLASFLGTNLIK

-961 DGYSQLLADYLVN
+961 DGFSQLLSDYLVN

-1031 DANNE
+1031 DTNNE

-1045 IMMSIS
+1045 IMLSLNS
-1051 SK
+1051 FLN

>member
-42 RVHKFDQTRPNFI
+42 RVHKFDQARPNFI

-80 KVNTVSHTINKGCY
+80 KINTVSHTINKGCY

-115 ITEGSGFGLCK
+115 VTEGSCFGLCK
-126 IYIQA
+126 LYIQA

-138 DAPDILDILKLDPV
+138 EAPDILDILKLDPV

-238 TLNLNCDFLIT
+238 TLTLNCDFLIT
-249 LHISSFSNLDNTNTN
+249 LHISSFN
-264 SNTLN
+264 SLESSVSSDNTLN

-394 LQSEGKRYVLDSSCN
+394 LQSEGKRYVLNTDAN

-525 GINDVRYFMPTNFK
+525 GINDVRYFMPTNFR

-578 TDNLVQVI
+578 TDNLVRVI
-586 NNDEIVLVDGQ
+586 NNDEITLVDGK
-597 TKYFKID
+597 TKYFTID
-604 QPSIVNKIAD
+604 FPSIVNKIAD

-626 SFSPVDKINICNDIH
+626 SFSSVDKINICNDIH
-641 YRFKIDD
+641 YKFKLDD

-654 VIPKGTYSV
+654 VIPAGVYSV
-663 DTLLNHTVGYM
+663 GQLLDYIVKHIQT
-674 QYWVNNKTK
+674 WVNKNTE
-683 YNNIFYYL
+683 YNNIIYIF
-691 SAQQWNKGCRGW
+691 SNGQWNKGR
-703 RHNGG
+703 RAFAHNGG
-708 GIFSFECDFP
+708 GTLTIETDYP
-718 IIRNISNGT
+718 VIYDSNLN
-727 PIFSILNHKGD
+727 PVYSITDGNMY
-738 NTVFSVGPFKQDI
+738 FIGPFKQDI

-786 WLMNRMKEVSMGLI
+786 WLANRIKDVSNGFI
-800 TVAVCNESEYHI
+800 TSVVVNESEYHI
-812 PYRFAFKN
+812 PYRFFYSKSNAA
-820 NPTKIYFCDKDKKV
+820 IYFCDKNKNIE
-834 TTPLLMSKGYIE
+834 TPLIMSKGYIE
-846 TMPYI
+846 TMPKI
-851 TNFFR
+851 TTLFR
-856 NLTYNVYNI
+856 NLTYHVVNI
-865 YRKVLTI
+865 KGKTLKI

-877 EHELNPNKSYITQ
+877 EHELNPSQTFTTQ
-890 YQLVQRLNQ
+890 YQIVQRLNK
-899 LLTEQNIPVQW
+899 LLTEQNILVQW

>member
-1 MIKNHIDSRN
+1 MIKNH
-11 NVKNHYGLQVANH
+11 
-24 YTVSISS
+24 YTISIKSD
-31 KDLSRG
+31 DLSRG

-80 KVNTVSHTINKGCY
+80 KINTIPHVISKGCY
-94 SISDLIAE
+94 GIADLIAE
-102 INDILIDVGSVSV
+102 INDVLIDIGSVSV
-115 ITEGSGFGLCK
+115 VTEGSGFGLCK
-126 IYIQA
+126 LYIQA

-138 DAPDILDILKLDPV
+138 EAPDILDILKLDPV
-152 YSTNANKTYIGNAI
+152 YSVNSNKTYTGNAI

-238 TLNLNCDFLIT
+238 TLNLNCEFLIT
-249 LHISSFSNLDNTNTN
+249 LHISSFDNLSSNNN
-264 SNTLN
+264 STSSL
-269 SYNTVNITNLCL
+269 TNLCL

-299 EKSYISRIS
+299 EKSYISRVS
-308 MLFTGAINNISK
+308 MLFSGAINNISE
-320 DQQVCIDGEY
+320 DQQVSIDGEY
-330 ITIKKGMYTLESL
+330 ITVKKGMYTLERL

-366 QVSNFSYISFLNAQE
+366 QVSNFSYISFLNAQQ
-381 IKEILGFEYDHIS
+381 IKEILGFKYDHIS
-394 LQSEGKRYVLDSSCN
+394 LKTEGKRYILDSSAN

-414 RVYQDD
+414 RVYNDD
-420 NVVLTLDTG
+420 NVVLTLDTDE
-429 IYNFDEFIELIK
+429 YNFDEFIELIK

-453 VDRGTYLEFVSD
+453 EDRGTYIEFVSN
-465 DKFYFDRSN
+465 DKFYFDRQN

-488 DQSLR
+488 DPSLR

-517 YIQIDFEL
+517 YIQIDYEL
-525 GINDVRYFMPTNFK
+525 GVNDVRYFRPTNFR
-539 INVNDDTTLTI
+539 INVNDDTSLTI
-550 NIEGDYT
+550 NIEGNYT

-571 LYQTLGY
+571 LYKSLGY
-578 TDNLVQVI
+578 TDNLVRVI
-586 NNDEIVLVDGQ
+586 NNDEIVLVENQ
-597 TKYFKID
+597 TKHFTIEF
-604 QPSIVNKIAD
+604 PSIVNKIANSD
-614 SHYKCSP
+614 YKCSP
-621 WKASD
+621 WLASD
-626 SFSPVDKINICNDIH
+626 CYSPVETVNICNDIH
-641 YRFKIDD
+641 YRFKINN
-648 YPWQYR
+648 YNWQYR
-654 VIPKGTYSV
+654 VIPKGKYSV
-663 DTLLNHTVGYM
+663 GQLLDYIVRHI
-674 QYWVNNKTK
+674 QIWVNKNTE
-683 YNNIFYYL
+683 YNNIIYIF
-691 SAQQWNKGCRGW
+691 SNGQWNKGCRAFA
-703 RHNGG
+703 HNGG
-708 GIFSFECDFP
+708 GTLTIETDYPVIYDSQ
-718 IIRNISNGT
+718 
-727 PIFSILNHKGD
+727 LNPVYSLKDD
-738 NTVFSVGPFKQDI
+738 NMYFIGPFKQDI
-751 HGYINNRN
+751 HAYINNRV
-759 YTGLVSTTSIP
+759 YTGARDTSSIP
-770 HTYNDFNYTR
+770 HVYNDFNYIR
-780 LPVNHS
+780 LPVNHT
-786 WLMNRMKEVSMGLI
+786 WIMNRMKELSMGYI
-800 TVAVCNESEYHI
+800 TSVVCNESEFHI
-812 PYRFAFKN
+812 PYRFYYKN
-820 NPTKIYFCDKDKKV
+820 KPTTIYFCDKDKNV
-834 TTPLLMSKGYIE
+834 QTPLLMSKEYIE
-846 TMPYI
+846 TMPKI
-851 TNFFR
+851 TTLFR
-856 NLTYNVYNI
+856 NLTYNVVNI
-865 YRKVLTI
+865 KGKTLKI

-877 EHELNPNKSYITQ
+877 EHELNPSHTFTTQ
-890 YQLVQRLNQ
+890 YQIVQRLNQ
-899 LLTEQNIPVQW
+899 LLTDKNIPVQW

-916 YYLQYDR
+916 YYLKYDR
-923 GAIEL
+923 GALEL
-928 TGSLVSYLGSNLVK
+928 SGSLASFFGSSLIK

-949 LKYVDNCVYFSG
+949 LKYVDNCIYFSG
-961 DGYSQLLADYLVN
+961 DGYSQMLSDNLVN

-1000 EITDLTKNYKS
+1000 EITDLTKNYES

-1031 DANNE
+1031 DANDE

-1045 IMMSIS
+1045 IMLSLGSM
-1051 SK
+1051 

>member
-1 MIKNHIDSRN
+1 MRVANHIDSRN
-11 NVKNHYGLQVANH
+11 NVMNH
-24 YTVSISS
+24 YTVSIKSS
-31 KDLSRG
+31 DLSRG
-37 YVIDR
+37 YIIDR
-42 RVHKFDQTRPNFI
+42 RVHKFDQARPNFI

-60 SFIPKGNQPILDN
+60 SFIPKRNQPILDN

-80 KVNTVSHTINKGCY
+80 KVNTVPHVISKGCY
-94 SISDLIAE
+94 GIADLVAE

-126 IYIQA
+126 LYIQA

-138 DAPDILDILKLDPV
+138 EAPDILDILKLDPV
-152 YSTNANKTYIGNAI
+152 YSVNANKTYTGNAI
-166 VDITRNLQNVQ
+166 VDITRNLQNIQ

-188 RIANSY
+188 KIANSY
-194 NDLLCTVAI
+194 NDLLCTVAV

-214 SKLMIPVYPL
+214 SKLMIPIYPL
-224 VNYVEIVFRNQEGL
+224 VNYVEIIFRNQEGL
-238 TLNLNCDFLIT
+238 TLNLNCEFLIT
-249 LHISSFSNLDNTNTN
+249 LHISSFNTLESSSNN
-264 SNTLN
+264 SNSL
-269 SYNTVNITNLCL
+269 TNLCL

-299 EKSYISRIS
+299 EKCYISRVS

-330 ITIKKGMYTLESL
+330 ITVKKGMYTLERL

-366 QVSNFSYISFLNAQE
+366 QVSNFSYISFLNAQQ

-394 LQSEGKRYVLDSSCN
+394 LKTEGKRYVLDSSAN

-420 NVVLTLDTG
+420 NVVLILDTG
-429 IYNFDEFIELIK
+429 IYNFDEFIELVK

-453 VDRGTYLEFVSD
+453 EDRGTYLEFVSV
-465 DKFYFDRSN
+465 DKFYFDREK
-474 STIHNYPWTPWFNF
+474 STIHNYPWTSWFNF
-488 DQSLR
+488 DPSLR

-517 YIQIDFEL
+517 YIQIDYEL
-525 GINDVRYFMPTNFK
+525 GVNDVRYFRPTNFR
-539 INVNDDTTLTI
+539 INVNGDTSLTI
-550 NIEGDYT
+550 NIEGNYT

-571 LYQTLGY
+571 LYKTLGY
-578 TDNLVQVI
+578 TDNLVRVI

-597 TKYFKID
+597 TKYFTIEF
-604 QPSIVNKIAD
+604 PSIVNKIAD

-626 SFSPVDKINICNDIH
+626 SFSSADKINICNDIH
-641 YRFKIDD
+641 YKFKLDNNNT
-648 YPWQYR
+648 QYR
-654 VIPKGTYSV
+654 VIPAGTYSV
-663 DTLLNHTVGYM
+663 GQLLDYIVKHIQT
-674 QYWVNNKTK
+674 WVNKNTE
-683 YNNIFYYL
+683 YNNIIYIF
-691 SAQQWNKGCRGW
+691 SNGQWNKGCRAFA
-703 RHNGG
+703 HNGG
-708 GIFSFECDFP
+708 GTLTIETDYP
-718 IIRNISNGT
+718 VIYDSN
-727 PIFSILNHKGD
+727 LNPVYSLNDG
-738 NTVFSVGPFKQDI
+738 NMYFIGPFKQDI
-751 HGYINNRN
+751 HAYINNRV
-759 YTGLVSTTSIP
+759 YTSVRNTSSIP
-770 HTYNDFNYTR
+770 HVYNDFNYTR
-780 LPVNHS
+780 LPVNHT
-786 WLMNRMKEVSMGLI
+786 WIMNRMKELSMGLI
-800 TVAVCNESEYHI
+800 TVAVCNESEFHI
-812 PYRFAFKN
+812 PYRFSYKN

-834 TTPLLMSKGYIE
+834 QTPLLMSKGYIE
-846 TMPYI
+846 TMANI
-851 TNFFR
+851 TGFFR

-865 YRKVLTI
+865 FRKTLTI

-877 EHELNPNKSYITQ
+877 EHELNPNRSYITQ
-890 YQLVQRLNQ
+890 YALVQRLNQ
-899 LLTEQNIPVQW
+899 LLTEKNIPVQW

-916 YYLQYDR
+916 YYLIYDR
-923 GAIEL
+923 GSIEL
-928 TGSLVSYLGSNLVK
+928 SGSLASFLENSYLIK

-961 DGYSQLLADYLVN
+961 DGYSKLLSDYLVN

-1031 DANNE
+1031 DTNDE

-1045 IMMSIS
+1045 IMLSLNS
-1051 SK
+1051 F

>member
-1 MIKNHIDSRN
+1 MRSNSVSNHT
-11 NVKNHYGLQVANH
+11 GLQVVNH
-24 YTVSISS
+24 YTVSIKSS
-31 KDLSRG
+31 DLSRG
-37 YVIDR
+37 YIIDR
-42 RVHKFDQTRPNFI
+42 RVHKFDQARPNFI

-60 SFIPKGNQPILDN
+60 SFIPKRNQPILDN

-80 KVNTVSHTINKGCY
+80 KVNTVPHVISKGCY
-94 SISDLIAE
+94 GIADLVAE

-126 IYIQA
+126 LYIQA

-138 DAPDILDILKLDPV
+138 EAPDILDILKLDPV
-152 YSTNANKTYIGNAI
+152 YSVNANKTYTGNAI
-166 VDITRNLQNVQ
+166 VDITRNLQNIQ

-188 RIANSY
+188 KIANSY
-194 NDLLCTVAI
+194 NDLLCTVAV

-214 SKLMIPVYPL
+214 SKLMIPIYPL
-224 VNYVEIVFRNQEGL
+224 VNYVEIIFRNQEGL
-238 TLNLNCDFLIT
+238 TLNLNCEFLIT
-249 LHISSFSNLDNTNTN
+249 LHISSF
-264 SNTLN
+264 NTLE
-269 SYNTVNITNLCL
+269 SSVSSASSLTNLCL

-299 EKSYISRIS
+299 QNSYISRVS
-308 MLFTGAINNISK
+308 MLFTGAINNISV
-320 DQQVCIDGEY
+320 DQEICIDGEY
-330 ITIKKGMYTLESL
+330 ITIKKGMYTLETL

-366 QVSNFSYISFLNAQE
+366 QVSNFSYISFLNAQQ

-394 LQSEGKRYVLDSSCN
+394 LKTEGKRYVLDSSAN

-429 IYNFDEFIELIK
+429 IYNFDEFIELVK

-453 VDRGTYLEFVSD
+453 EDRGTYLEFVSN
-465 DKFYFDRSN
+465 DKFYFDREK
-474 STIHNYPWTPWFNF
+474 STIHNYPWTSWFNF
-488 DQSLR
+488 DPSLR

-517 YIQIDFEL
+517 YIQIDYEL
-525 GINDVRYFMPTNFK
+525 GVNDVRYFMPTNFK

-550 NIEGDYT
+550 KIEGNYT

-571 LYQTLGY
+571 LYKTLGY
-578 TDNLVQVI
+578 TDNITRVI
-586 NNDEIVLVDGQ
+586 NNDEIVLVEGQ
-597 TKYFKID
+597 TKYFKIEALN
-604 QPSIVNKIAD
+604 SELITGLHNNIVHKIAD
-614 SHYKCSP
+614 NDYKVYKWPS
-621 WKASD
+621 SE
-626 SFSPVDKINICNDIH
+626 SFCKEDNVKLPQDIH
-641 YRFKIDD
+641 YKFKIDD
-648 YPWQYR
+648 KEWIYR
-654 VIPKGTYSV
+654 SIPKGT
-663 DTLLNHTVGYM
+663 HTI
-674 QYWVNNKTK
+674 
-683 YNNIFYYL
+683 NNIRSYVIGYINTWINNNTSYTNVLQYMYNAEWSKGRL
-691 SAQQWNKGCRGW
+691 SW
-703 RHNGG
+703 RHNGSG
-708 GIFSFECDFP
+708 TLSVEFDYPIMFSIQGKP
-718 IIRNISNGT
+718 VY
-727 PIFSILNHKGD
+727 SILNHKG
-738 NTVFSVGPFKQDI
+738 NGQIWCFGPYSQDI
-751 HGYINNRN
+751 FANLNNREYSKPT
-759 YTGLVSTTSIP
+759 YTGSIP
-770 HTYNDFNYTR
+770 HIYNDFNYTR
-780 LPVNHS
+780 LPVNHT
-786 WLMNRMKEVSMGLI
+786 WIMNRMKELSMGLI
-800 TVAVCNESEYHI
+800 TVAVCNESEFHI
-812 PYRFAFKN
+812 PYRFSYKN

-834 TTPLLMSKGYIE
+834 QTPLLMSKGYIE
-846 TMPYI
+846 TMANI
-851 TNFFR
+851 TGFFR

-865 YRKVLTI
+865 FRKTLTI

-890 YQLVQRLNQ
+890 YALVQRLNQ
-899 LLTEQNIPVQW
+899 LLTDKNIPIQW

-916 YYLQYDR
+916 YYLQYDK
-923 GAIEL
+923 GIIEL
-928 TGSLVSYLGSNLVK
+928 SGSLASFLGCYLIK

-961 DGYSQLLADYLVN
+961 DGYSKLLSDYLVN

-1031 DANNE
+1031 DANDE

-1045 IMMSIS
+1045 IMLSLNS
-1051 SK
+1051 F

>member
-1 MIKNHIDSRN
+1 MRVQNHIDSRN
-11 NVKNHYGLQVANH
+11 NVKNHY
-24 YTVSISS
+24 TVSIKSS
-31 KDLSRG
+31 DLSRG

-42 RVHKFDQTRPNFI
+42 RVHKFDQGRPNFI

-60 SFIPKGNQPILDN
+60 SFIPKGVNQGQQGNQPILDN

-80 KVNTVSHTINKGCY
+80 KINTVPHTISKGCY
-94 SISDLIAE
+94 AISDLIAE
-102 INDILIDVGSVSV
+102 LNDILIDVGSVSV
-115 ITEGSGFGLCK
+115 VTEGSGFGLCK
-126 IYIQA
+126 LYIQA

-138 DAPDILDILKLDPV
+138 EAPDILDILKLDPV

-194 NDLLCTVAI
+194 NDLLCTVSI

-238 TLNLNCDFLIT
+238 TLNLNCEFLIT
-249 LHISSFSNLDNTNTN
+249 LHISSFNNLSSNTN
-264 SNTLN
+264 SSN
-269 SYNTVNITNLCL
+269 SLTNLCL

-299 EKSYISRIS
+299 EKSYISRVS

-320 DQQVCIDGEY
+320 DQQVCIDGEF
-330 ITIKKGMYTLESL
+330 ITVKKGMYTLESL

-350 NAVFTVLTEG
+350 NAVFTVITEG

-366 QVSNFSYISFLNAQE
+366 QVTNFSYISFLNAQE

-394 LQSEGKRYVLDSSCN
+394 LKTEGKRYVLDSTCN

-429 IYNFDEFIELIK
+429 VYNFDEFIELIK
-441 EKLSQYI
+441 EKLIQYI

-453 VDRGTYLEFVSD
+453 EDRGTYLEFVSD
-465 DKFYFDRSN
+465 DKFYFDRAN
-474 STIHNYPWTPWFNF
+474 STIHNYSWTPWFIF
-488 DQSLR
+488 DPTLR
-493 NHYIEKPDMN
+493 NHCIEKPDLN

-508 DNIFMNDDQ
+508 DNIFMNDEQ
-517 YIQIDFEL
+517 YIQIDCEL
-525 GINDVRYFMPTNFK
+525 GVNDVRYFRPTNFR
-539 INVNDDTTLTI
+539 INVNDDTSLTYT
-550 NIEGDYT
+550 IEGNYT
-557 RKSLADYL
+557 RKSLAVYL
-565 CNQVNH
+565 RDKVNS
-571 LYQTLGY
+571 LYKTLGY
-578 TDNLVQVI
+578 TDSLARVI

-597 TKYFKID
+597 TKYFKIESVD
-604 QPSIVNKIAD
+604 TTIINKIAD

-621 WKASD
+621 WRASD
-626 SFSPVDKINICNDIH
+626 SLSPVEKVNICNDIH
-641 YRFKIDD
+641 YRFKIDN
-648 YPWQYR
+648 YSYQYR
-654 VIPKGTYSV
+654 CIPKGTYSV
-663 DTLLNHTVGYM
+663 DNLLSYIVGHM
-674 QYWVNNKTK
+674 KDWVNKNTE

-691 SAQQWNKGCRGW
+691 SAAQWNYGCRGF

-708 GIFSFECDFP
+708 GLFSFECDYP
-718 IIRNISNGT
+718 IIRNISNGK
-727 PIFSILNHKGD
+727 PIYSIQNHKGD
-738 NTVFSVGPFKQDI
+738 NTGFSVGPFKQDI
-751 HGYINNRN
+751 HAYINNREYSKPT
-759 YTGLVSTTSIP
+759 YTGSIP

-780 LPVNHS
+780 LPVNHT
-786 WLMNRMKEVSMGLI
+786 WLMNRMKEVSMGYI
-800 TVAVCNESEYHI
+800 KSVVVNESEYHI
-812 PYRFAFKN
+812 PYRFFYFN
-820 NPTKIYFCDKDKKV
+820 NPSTIYFCDKDKNV
-834 TTPLLMSKGYIE
+834 TTPLLMTKGYIE
-846 TMPYI
+846 TMPRI
-851 TNFFR
+851 TTLFR
-856 NLTYNVYNI
+856 NLTYNVVNI
-865 YRKVLTI
+865 KGKTLKI
-872 KIEGV
+872 KIEGI
-877 EHELNPNKSYITQ
+877 EHELNPSQTFTTQ
-890 YQLVQRLNQ
+890 YQTVQRLNK
-899 LLTEQNIPVQW
+899 LLTEQNIPIQW

-916 YYLQYDR
+916 YYLQYDK

-928 TGSLVSYLGSNLVK
+928 SGSLVSFFGSNLVK

-961 DGYSQLLADYLVN
+961 DGFSQLLSDYLVN

-1031 DANNE
+1031 DANDE

-1045 IMMSIS
+1045 IMLSLNS
-1051 SK
+1051 Q

>member
-1 MIKNHIDSRN
+1 MIA
-11 NVKNHYGLQVANH
+11 NHYMMNHSVINH
-24 YTVSISS
+24 YTVSIKSS
-31 KDLSRG
+31 DLSRG

-42 RVHKFDQTRPNFI
+42 RVHKFDQARPNFI

-80 KVNTVSHTINKGCY
+80 KVNTVPHTISKGCY
-94 SISDLIAE
+94 AISDLIAE

-115 ITEGSGFGLCK
+115 VTEGSGFGLCK
-126 IYIQA
+126 LYIQA

-138 DAPDILDILKLDPV
+138 EAPDILDILKLDPV
-152 YSTNANKTYIGNAI
+152 YSTNANKTYTCNAI

-194 NDLLCTVAI
+194 NDLLSTVAI

-224 VNYVEIVFRNQEGL
+224 VNYIEIVFRNQEGL
-238 TLNLNCDFLIT
+238 TLNLNCEFLIT
-249 LHISSFSNLDNTNTN
+249 LHISSFSSLDNNNTN
-264 SNTLN
+264 SSSL
-269 SYNTVNITNLCL
+269 TNLCL

-299 EKSYISRIS
+299 EKSYISRVS
-308 MLFTGAINNISK
+308 MLFTGAINNITQ

-330 ITIKKGMYTLESL
+330 ITVKKGMYTLESL

-394 LQSEGKRYVLDSSCN
+394 LKTEGKRYVLDSSAN

-429 IYNFDEFIELIK
+429 VYNFDEFIELIK
-441 EKLSQYI
+441 EKLKQYI

-453 VDRGTYLEFVSD
+453 VDKGTYLEFVSD
-465 DKFYFDRSN
+465 DKFYFDRSK

-488 DQSLR
+488 DPALR

-517 YIQIDFEL
+517 YIQIDYEL
-525 GINDVRYFMPTNFK
+525 GVSDVRYFRPTNFR
-539 INVNDDTTLTI
+539 INVNNDTSLTYT
-550 NIEGDYT
+550 IEGNYT
-557 RKSLADYL
+557 RKSLAVFLRDK
-565 CNQVNH
+565 VNS
-571 LYQTLGY
+571 LYKTLGY
-578 TDNLVQVI
+578 TDNLARVI
-586 NNDEIVLVDGQ
+586 NNDEIVLVKGQ
-597 TKYFKID
+597 TKFFIIESVD
-604 QPSIVNKIAD
+604 TTIINKIAD

-621 WKASD
+621 WAAKD
-626 SFSPVDKINICNDIH
+626 CYSPVETVNICNDIH
-641 YRFKIDD
+641 YRFKIDS
-648 YPWQYR
+648 YSWQYR
-654 VIPKGTYSV
+654 VIPAGVYSV
-663 DTLLNHTVGYM
+663 DNLLSYIVGHM
-674 QYWVNNKTK
+674 KDWVNKNTE

-691 SAQQWNKGCRGW
+691 SAQQWNYGCRGF

-708 GIFSFECDFP
+708 GLFSFECDYP
-718 IIRNISNGT
+718 IIRNISNGK
-727 PIFSILNHKGD
+727 PIYSIQNHKGD
-738 NTVFSVGPFKQDI
+738 NTGFSVGPFKQDI
-751 HGYINNRN
+751 HAYLNNREYSKPT
-759 YTGLVSTTSIP
+759 YTGSIP
-770 HTYNDFNYTR
+770 HVYNDFNYTC
-780 LPVNHS
+780 LPVNHT
-786 WLMNRMKEVSMGLI
+786 WIMNRMKEVSMGYI
-800 TVAVCNESEYHI
+800 TVAVCNESEYKI
-812 PYRFAFKN
+812 PFRFGYKN
-820 NPTKIYFCDKDKKV
+820 NPTTIYFCDKDKKV
-834 TTPLLMSKGYIE
+834 ITPLLMSKGYIE
-846 TMPYI
+846 TMPNI

-877 EHELNPNKSYITQ
+877 EHELFPNKSFMTQ
-890 YQLVQRLNQ
+890 YALVERLNQ

-910 RLGKEG
+910 KLGKEG
-916 YYLQYDR
+916 YYLVYDK

-928 TGSLVSYLGSNLVK
+928 SGSLANFFGSNLIK

-961 DGYSQLLADYLVN
+961 DGFSQLLSDYLVN

-1031 DANNE
+1031 DTNNE

-1045 IMMSIS
+1045 IMISINAIP
-1051 SK
+1051 

>member
-1 MIKNHIDSRN
+1 MKNNS
-11 NVKNHYGLQVANH
+11 VANH
-24 YTVSISS
+24 YTVSIKSS
-31 KDLSRG
+31 DLSRG

-80 KVNTVSHTINKGCY
+80 KINTVPHTISKGCY

-126 IYIQA
+126 LYIQA

-138 DAPDILDILKLDPV
+138 EASDILDILKLDPV
-152 YSTNANKTYIGNAI
+152 YSTNANKTYISNAI

-249 LHISSFSNLDNTNTN
+249 LHISSFDDLNISNTN
-264 SNTLN
+264 SNTFN
-269 SYNTVNITNLCL
+269 SYNTVNLSNLCL

-299 EKSYISRIS
+299 QKSYISRIS
-308 MLFTGAINNISK
+308 MLFSGAINNITEN
-320 DQQVCIDGEY
+320 QEVCIDGEY
-330 ITIKKGMYTLESL
+330 ITVKKGMYTLETL

-394 LQSEGKRYVLDSSCN
+394 LKTEGKRYVLNSDAN

-429 IYNFDEFIELIK
+429 VYNFDEFIELIK

-453 VDRGTYLEFVSD
+453 EDRGTYLEFVST
-465 DKFYFDRSN
+465 DKFYFDRAN

-488 DQSLR
+488 DPTLR

-525 GINDVRYFMPTNFK
+525 GVNDVRYFLPTNFK

-550 NIEGDYT
+550 KIEGKYT

-571 LYQTLGY
+571 LYKTLGY
-578 TDNLVQVI
+578 TDNLIRVI

-597 TKYFKID
+597 TKYFKIEALN
-604 QPSIVNKIAD
+604 SELITGLHNNIVHKIAD
-614 SHYKCSP
+614 NDYKVYKWLSSESFC
-621 WKASD
+621 KED
-626 SFSPVDKINICNDIH
+626 SVKLPQDIH
-641 YRFKIDD
+641 YKFKIDD
-648 YPWQYR
+648 KNWILR
-654 VIPKGTYSV
+654 SIPRGTY
-663 DTLLNHTVGYM
+663 TI
-674 QYWVNNKTK
+674 
-683 YNNIFYYL
+683 NNIRSYVIGYINTWINNNTSYKDVLQYMYNAEWSKGRL
-691 SAQQWNKGCRGW
+691 SW

-708 GIFSFECDFP
+708 GTLSIEFDYP
-718 IIRNISNGT
+718 IMFGIYGNPVYSIS
-727 PIFSILNHKGD
+727 NHKG
-738 NTVFSVGPFKQDI
+738 NGQIWCFGPYSQDI
-751 HGYINNRN
+751 FANLNNRL
-759 YTGLVSTTSIP
+759 YTGGRNTTSIP
-770 HTYNDFNYTR
+770 HVYNDFNYTR
-780 LPVNHS
+780 LPVNHI
-786 WLMNRMKEVSMGLI
+786 WLMNRMKEVSMDLI
-800 TVAVCNESEYHI
+800 TKVVCNESEYHI
-812 PYRFAFKN
+812 PYRFFYRN
-820 NPTKIYFCDKDKKV
+820 NPTTIYFCDKDKKV

-846 TMPYI
+846 TMPRI
-851 TNFFR
+851 TTLFR
-856 NLTYNVYNI
+856 NLTYHAVNI
-865 YRKVLTI
+865 KGKTLTI

-877 EHELNPNKSYITQ
+877 EHELNPSQTFTTQ
-890 YQLVQRLNQ
+890 YQIVQRLNK
-899 LLTEQNIPVQW
+899 LLTEQNIPIQW

-916 YYLQYDR
+916 YYLVYDR

-928 TGSLVSYLGSNLVK
+928 TGSLSSFFGSNLVK

-961 DGYSQLLADYLVN
+961 DGFSQLLADYLVN

-1025 IQVNLR
+1025 IQINLR
-1031 DANNE
+1031 DANDE

-1045 IMMSIS
+1045 IMLSLG
-1051 SK
+1051 SKL